1 MQGSEGIAINWT
13 MGTGRANIKL
23 HPLYIK
29 YNNQQMVSI
38 NLLELKTD
46 LGAIIYTEETQY
58 VAAYLANLLRVV
70 TLIQ

>member
-1 MQGSEGIAINWT
+1 MI
-13 MGTGRANIKL
+13 
-23 HPLYIK
+23 
-29 YNNQQMVSI
+29 SI